1 MFMLVKGEIEYLM
14 KDYSSA
20 LSTAEAAYELPG
32 IKERSLGIKK
42 MEKRSML

>member
-1 MFMLVKGEIEYLM
+1 M

-20 LSTAEAAYELPG
+20 YSTAEAAYELPG
-32 IKERSLGIKK
+32 IKERSIGLKK